1 MKEGE
6 SRMAEARADTSESSL
21 NASVYERIK
30 AEILTNRLR
39 PGVKLTH
46 QGIAE
51 LLSVSRTPVREALE
65 RLLQE
70 GYVFRLPRR
79 GFFVAETS
87 DDDTHDYY
95 QTREA
100 LELHQLERLFER
112 GITEDDLR
120 QLRTI
125 NERYSILIRQN
136 LTYERMLVDRDFHLA
151 LAGLTGNAYLVSMLA
166 GIFERLILK
175 RRIAGMSDT
184 RGLAVYEDHV
194 SLLGALEKGQK
205 SRARKILSQHI
216 RGARE
221 RLLSH
226 LRQFAPATPPPDRF

>member
-1 MKEGE
+1 M
-6 SRMAEARADTSESSL
+6 ARARAESKEASL
-21 NASVYERIK
+21 NASVYDRIK

-51 LLSVSRTPVREALE
+51 LLGVSRTPVREALE

-79 GFFVAETS
+79 GFFVGETS
-87 DDDTHDYY
+87 DDDTRDYY

-100 LELHQLERLFER
+100 LELYQLERLFER
-112 GITEDDLR
+112 GVTEDDLR

-125 NERYSILIRQN
+125 NERYSTLITQN

-151 LAGLTGNAYLVSMLA
+151 LAGLTGNAYLVSMLN

-184 RGLAVYEDHV
+184 RGLAVYEDHLA
-194 SLLGALEKGQK
+194 LLGALEKGQESK
-205 SRARKILSQHI
+205 ARKILAQHI

-226 LRQFAPATPPPDRF
+226 LRQFAPSTLRP